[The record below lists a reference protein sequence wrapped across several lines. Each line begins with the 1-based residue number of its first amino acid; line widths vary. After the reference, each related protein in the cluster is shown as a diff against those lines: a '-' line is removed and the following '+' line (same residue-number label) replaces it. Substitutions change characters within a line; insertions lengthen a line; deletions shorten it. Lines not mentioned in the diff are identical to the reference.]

1 MKDPFFLEPLP
12 WLVKATQPFADYFSL
27 PTLPIHIHEVLASA
41 LLYSVIYY
49 PVSPLLSR
57 LIVGRKYLDL
67 PRKRRINWDA
77 HVVSLVQSLLINGLA
92 LWVMFVDEERS
103 TMDWQARMW
112 GYTGAAG
119 MIQGLAA
126 GYFLWDL
133 VVTSLN
139 MDVFGLGTLAH
150 AVSALFVFS
159 LGFRPFLN
167 YYGCIFILWE
177 LSTPFLNIHWFFDKL
192 GMTGSRAQLY
202 NGLMLLFTFFS
213 CRLVYGTY
221 QSVKV
226 FSDIYAAINAHPVL
240 PKEISPETGAVL
252 APTGVMRFA
261 TASSTV
267 PTWLAVTYLMS
278 NMTLNSLNFYWF
290 IMMIR
295 AVRKRFQP
303 VKSTDKQATIE
314 PSTAKATAASPA
326 TQARRRKA

>member
-159 LGFRPFLN
+159 LGFVSLPRTKCSLFMSLSLTSIN
-167 YYGCIFILWE
+167 QSATVSQLLW
-177 LSTPFLNIHWFFDKL
+177 LHLHPMGAIHAL
-192 GMTGSRAQLY
+192 PQHP
-202 NGLMLLFTFFS
+202 
-213 CRLVYGTY
+213 LV
-221 QSVKV
+221 
-226 FSDIYAAINAHPVL
+226 L
-240 PKEISPETGAVL
+240 
-252 APTGVMRFA
+252 
-261 TASSTV
+261 
-267 PTWLAVTYLMS
+267 
-278 NMTLNSLNFYWF
+278 
-290 IMMIR
+290 
-295 AVRKRFQP
+295 
-303 VKSTDKQATIE
+303 
-314 PSTAKATAASPA
+314 
-326 TQARRRKA
+326 

>member
-1 MKDPFFLEPLP
+1 MKDPFFIEPLP
-12 WLVKATQPFADYFSL
+12 WLVKATQPLADYFSL
-27 PTLPIHIHEVLASA
+27 PTLAIHVHEVFAAA

-77 HVVSLVQSLLINGLA
+77 HVVSLVQSTLINALA
-92 LWVMFVDEERS
+92 IWVMLVDEERS
-103 TMDWQARMW
+103 QMDWQGRIW

-133 VVTSLN
+133 VVTSCN
-139 MDVFGLGTLAH
+139 MDVFGFGTLAH
-150 AVSALFVFS
+150 AISALFVYS
-159 LGFRPFLN
+159 LGFRPFVN
-167 YYGCIFILWE
+167 YYGCVFILWE

-213 CRLVYGTY
+213 SRLVYGTY

-240 PKEISPETGAVL
+240 PKDTSPERDAIL
-252 APTGVMRFA
+252 APTGVMKFA
-261 TASSTV
+261 TEASTV
-267 PTWLAVTYLMS
+267 PTWLAVTYLIS
-278 NMTLNSLNFYWF
+278 NLTLNSLNFYWF

-303 VKSTDKQATIE
+303 AKLTDKTSQTE
-314 PSTAKATAASPA
+314 PSPIKVTARAGQASIH
-326 TQARRRKA
+326 RRKA

>member
-27 PTLPIHIHEVLASA
+27 PTLPIHVHEVLASA

-139 MDVFGLGTLAH
+139 MDVFGFGTLAH

-159 LGFRPFLN
+159 LGFVRLPLTKCSVFISFFADLYRSTSDPF
-167 YYGCIFILWE
+167 
-177 LSTPFLNIHWFFDKL
+177 ST
-192 GMTGSRAQLY
+192 T
-202 NGLMLLFTFFS
+202 
-213 CRLVYGTY
+213 
-221 QSVKV
+221 
-226 FSDIYAAINAHPVL
+226 
-240 PKEISPETGAVL
+240 
-252 APTGVMRFA
+252 
-261 TASSTV
+261 
-267 PTWLAVTYLMS
+267 
-278 NMTLNSLNFYWF
+278 
-290 IMMIR
+290 
-295 AVRKRFQP
+295 
-303 VKSTDKQATIE
+303 
-314 PSTAKATAASPA
+314 TAASSSYGSYPRPSS
-326 TQARRRKA
+326 TFTGSLTSWE